1 MSSSSPRRPSWLAA
15 GALAVVAGALVWA
28 APVGAATTLDVVAV
42 VPGDAE
48 VTLVVGVDPPPSLAQ
63 PGTFEVASGDSG
75 KLPTDARPVLGPQ
88 LATATV
94 LDTSAAGAADLQ
106 NGINGTTDLLLQ
118 LPDGVRNLVVA
129 DGGEG
134 PRTLSPLT
142 QGATEAVAALN
153 SARAGGNRHTGAA
166 LDAAAAGL
174 PSEAGR
180 SRLVLL
186 YTGAPDAGGE
196 PADQLGRRLARAGV
210 VLAVVTTGPGQR
222 YWSDAAGVT
231 GGVVVPATGAASL
244 QPFDQVASAL
254 RSRFVLTFPRP
265 ATLPA
270 TVRVS
275 MTVAG
280 QTVSQSAMV
289 PEVSAETATPPT
301 GKSGPSPWMWVLGA
315 LVLLALIGGGLLLA
329 RRRLRGPGGAPER
342 GPGGAPERGPVGAT
356 ERGPVGAPEPGPVG
370 TPEPGPVAASTIAAR
385 GGALPAVRGQDE
397 PPHRTAA
404 DQPAAADQ
412 VGAADRSVGATDR
425 AAADAAERAGVGRR
439 VGDPAGAQPAGQS
452 TLPRRRPGASAAR
465 RRNGAGV
472 DDPTVKVAQPPAPG
486 SQHPAADARAYS
498 RLYDETDRVAAA
510 VAEGRMEFRHAVAKV
525 ALAAPGRVDLLDRVI
540 ETERRL
546 AGVQMGASA
555 PSEVTLKLLTTAR
568 RVVAGEV
575 ALVGPTGERVE
586 QASSGLRLIH
596 PDRTTREYRSANELA
611 RHLDLD
617 TLSVDAPTS

>member
-28 APVGAATTLDVVAV
+28 GPAGAATTLDVVAV

-63 PGTFEVASGDSG
+63 PGTFAVASGDAG
-75 KLPTDARPVLGPQ
+75 KLPTDARPLLGPQ

-94 LDTSAAGAADLQ
+94 LDTSAAGAGELQ
-106 NGINGTTDLLLQ
+106 NGINGTTNLLLQ

-129 DGGEG
+129 DGGDG

-265 ATLPA
+265 STLPA

-289 PEVSAETATPPT
+289 PEVSAETAPPPT
-301 GKSGPSPWMWVLGA
+301 AKSGPSPWMWVLGA

-329 RRRLRGPGGAPER
+329 RRRRPA
-342 GPGGAPERGPVGAT
+342 
-356 ERGPVGAPEPGPVG
+356 PVGAPPERA
-370 TPEPGPVAASTIAAR
+370 PEPARAAEQPQALPRRRPTPGTSTIAAR
-385 GGALPAVRGQDE
+385 AAALPPVRGQDE
-397 PPHRTAA
+397 PVHRAAA

-412 VGAADRSVGATDR
+412 VETADRSGGAADR
-425 AAADAAERAGVGRR
+425 AAAEAAERAGVGRR
-439 VGDPAGAQPAGQS
+439 VGDPAGAQPADRS
-452 TLPRRRPGASAAR
+452 TLPRRRPGAAPAGQR
-465 RRNGAGV
+465 TGAGL
-472 DDPTVKVAQPPAPG
+472 DDATVEMARPAPAG
-486 SQHPAADARAYS
+486 RQHPAADTRAYS

-510 VAEGRMEFRHAVAKV
+510 VAEGRMEFRHAVAKI
-525 ALAAPGRVDLLDRVI
+525 ALASPGRVDLLDRVI

>member
-28 APVGAATTLDVVAV
+28 VPAGAATKLDVVAV

-48 VTLVVGVDPPPSLAQ
+48 VTLVVGVDPAPSLAQ

-75 KLPTDARPVLGPQ
+75 KLPTDARPLLGPQ

-94 LDTSAAGAADLQ
+94 LDASAAGAGDLQ
-106 NGINGTTDLLLQ
+106 NGINGSTNLLLQ

-129 DGGEG
+129 DGGDA

-153 SARAGGNRHTGAA
+153 SARADGNRHTAAA

-174 PSEAGR
+174 PPEAGR

-196 PADQLGRRLARAGV
+196 PADQLGRRLAQAGV

-231 GGVVVPATGAASL
+231 GGIAVAAAGAASL

-265 ATLPA
+265 STLPA

-289 PEVSAETATPPT
+289 PEVSAETAPTPT
-301 GKSGPSPWMWVLGA
+301 GKSGPPSWVWLLVA
-315 LVLLALIGGGLLLA
+315 LLLLALIGGGLLLV
-329 RRRLRGPGGAPER
+329 RRRRPGPARPPEH
-342 GPGGAPERGPVGAT
+342 APVGA
-356 ERGPVGAPEPGPVG
+356 AEPAGFEEKPTALPRHRPTPG
-370 TPEPGPVAASTIAAR
+370 TSTIAAR
-385 GGALPAVRGQDE
+385 GAALPAVRGPE
-397 PPHRTAA
+397 GPANRTAA
-404 DQPAAADQ
+404 DQPGAPAQDEPADRG
-412 VGAADRSVGATDR
+412 VGAADRDVGAADR
-425 AAADAAERAGVGRR
+425 AAAEAAERAGVGRR
-439 VGDPAGAQPAGQS
+439 VGDPAGAEPAGRS
-452 TLPRRRPGASAAR
+452 TLPRRRPGASAPR

-472 DDPTVKVAQPPAPG
+472 DDATVEMARPAPAG
-486 SQHPAADARAYS
+486 RQHPAADARAYS

-510 VAEGRMEFRHAVAKV
+510 VAGGRMEFRHAVAKI
-525 ALAAPGRVDLLDRVI
+525 ALASPGRVDLLDRVI

-546 AGVQMGASA
+546 AGVQIGASA

-568 RVVAGEV
+568 RVVSGEV